1 MTEAKKA
8 AMLLYL
14 NDECKDEGYEIFS
27 DEDFLGLY
35 PAALG
40 VKKEEIARTVKQLS
54 SEGYIDVRYAEGGTY
69 CLSVLEKGRK
79 YEVEE
84 KPLTV
89 RFNPFRALSPVF
101 LPAFLGGAFG
111 GFSAALIVA
120 LVRLL
125 SRL

>member
-40 VKKEEIARTVKQLS
+40 VVIAVF
-54 SEGYIDVRYAEGGTY
+54 GGTF
-69 CLSVLEKGRK
+69 VLLFKKVMEKI
-79 YEVEE
+79 YPEVEY
-84 KPLTV
+84 
-89 RFNPFRALSPVF
+89 
-101 LPAFLGGAFG
+101 
-111 GFSAALIVA
+111 
-120 LVRLL
+120 
-125 SRL
+125 